1 MSKDYYNILGVPR
14 TATNDEI
21 KRAYRQLAH
30 QYHPDKSGGDDRKFK
45 EINEAYQILG
55 NDQKRQQ
62 YDQFGTIFG
71 QPGFSA
77 QGGPTSGW
85 DFSDQGVNP
94 EDMFKGFSFRGGRVF
109 DWEDFSDVFDD
120 VLFRFGFGRKRRSKN
135 ILINLEIG
143 LKDALK
149 GAEKEIRLNDLGI
162 KLKIK
167 LKLPKNLS
175 KEEKELLKKLRK
187 GV

>member
-1 MSKDYYNILGVPR
+1 MSKDYYNILGVSR
-14 TATNDEI
+14 SASKEEI
-21 KRAYRQLAH
+21 KRAYRSLAH
-30 QYHPDKSGGDDRKFK
+30 QYHPDKSGGDDGKFK

-62 YDQFGTIFG
+62 YDQFGDIFSS
-71 QPGFSA
+71 SA
-77 QGGPTSGW
+77 QGFGGQAGFGQ
-85 DFSDQGVNP
+85 DANF

-135 ILINLEIG
+135 ILVNLDIG

-167 LKLPKNLS
+167 LKLPKKLS
-175 KEEKELLKKLRK
+175 KEEKKLIERLKKD
-187 GV
+187 V

>member
-30 QYHPDKSGGDDRKFK
+30 QYHPDKSGGDDGKFK

-62 YDQFGTIFG
+62 YDQIGDIFSSYAQGSGGQAGFG
-71 QPGFSA
+71 QGANFE
-77 QGGPTSGW
+77 
-85 DFSDQGVNP
+85 N
-94 EDMFKGFSFRGGRVF
+94 MFKGFSFRGGRVF

-135 ILINLEIG
+135 ILVNLEIG

-149 GAEKEIRLNDLGI
+149 GVEKEIRLNDLNI
-162 KLKIK
+162 KQKIK
-167 LKLPKNLS
+167 LKKPKSLS
-175 KEEKELLKKLRK
+175 KEEKKLMEKMKKSI
-187 GV
+187 

>member
-1 MSKDYYNILGVPR
+1 MSKDYYNILGVSR
-14 TATNDEI
+14 SASKEEI
-21 KRAYRQLAH
+21 KRAYRNLAH

-62 YDQFGTIFG
+62 YDQFGDIFSS
-71 QPGFSA
+71 SA
-77 QGGPTSGW
+77 QGFGGQAG
-85 DFSDQGVNP
+85 FGQGENF
-94 EDMFKGFSFRGGRVF
+94 EDTFKGFNFRGGRVF

-135 ILINLEIG
+135 ILINLDIG

-175 KEEKELLKKLRK
+175 KEEKELIKKMK
-187 GV
+187 KSV

>member
-1 MSKDYYNILGVPR
+1 MSKDYYNILGVSR
-14 TATNDEI
+14 TATKDEI
-21 KRAYRQLAH
+21 KRAYRRLAH
-30 QYHPDKSGGDDRKFK
+30 QYHPDKNGGDDRKFK

-62 YDQFGTIFG
+62 YDQFGDVFSSYAQGFGGQAGFG
-71 QPGFSA
+71 QGANS
-77 QGGPTSGW
+77 
-85 DFSDQGVNP
+85 
-94 EDMFKGFSFRGGRVF
+94 EDMFKGFNFRGGRVF

-120 VLFRFGFGRKRRSKN
+120 VLFRFGWGRRRSKN
-135 ILINLEIG
+135 ILVNLDIG

-167 LKLPKNLS
+167 LKLPRKLS
-175 KEEKELLKKLRK
+175 KEEKKLIERLKKD
-187 GV
+187 V

>member
-1 MSKDYYNILGVPR
+1 MSKDYYNILGVSR
-14 TATNDEI
+14 TAAKDEI
-21 KRAYRQLAH
+21 KRAYRRLAH
-30 QYHPDKSGGDDRKFK
+30 QYHPDKNGGDDSKFK

-62 YDQFGTIFG
+62 YDQFGTVFG
-71 QPGFSA
+71 QPGFDYSGFG
-77 QGGPTSGW
+77 QGAN
-85 DFSDQGVNP
+85 F
-94 EDMFKGFSFRGGRVF
+94 EDTFKGFNFRGGRVF

-135 ILINLEIG
+135 ILINLDIG

-167 LKLPKNLS
+167 LKLPKKLS
-175 KEEKELLKKLRK
+175 KEEKKLIERLKKD
-187 GV
+187 V